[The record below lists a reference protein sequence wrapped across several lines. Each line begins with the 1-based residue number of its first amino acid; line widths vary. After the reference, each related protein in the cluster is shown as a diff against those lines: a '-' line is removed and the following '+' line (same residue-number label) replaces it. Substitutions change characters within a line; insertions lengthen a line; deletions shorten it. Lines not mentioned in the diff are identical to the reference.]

1 VQQPNQPNYFRAHPN
16 PIVSLV
22 LTLAALRLCVR
33 FPSLPFRP
41 LADSPRCANSNSNM
55 ETDRI
60 EFRNTLLTLDLSDR
74 AEEESCRQR
83 MLELLDT
90 RSDCFRRDAFPA
102 HFTGSALVV
111 SADGSKVLLNHHR
124 KLDRWLQFG
133 GHCDGEENVLSVAR
147 REALEESG
155 IDGLIVAS
163 VRPFDLDIHEI
174 PLHGHEPVHF
184 HYDVRYVLIAPEA
197 ADTKTSAESKELRW
211 FTYGEL
217 KDWDLDHGLR
227 RLVGK
232 WNALATRR
240 NHHG

>member
-1 VQQPNQPNYFRAHPN
+1 
-16 PIVSLV
+16 
-22 LTLAALRLCVR
+22 
-33 FPSLPFRP
+33 
-41 LADSPRCANSNSNM
+41 M

-74 AEEESCRQR
+74 VEEESCRQR

-90 RSDCFRRDAFPA
+90 RSDCFLRDAFPA
-102 HFTGSALVV
+102 HFTGSALVLA
-111 SADGSKVLLNHHR
+111 ADGSKALLHHHR

-147 REALEESG
+147 REAHEESG
-155 IDGLIVAS
+155 IEGLVVAS

-174 PLHGHEPVHF
+174 PAHGDEPVHF
-184 HYDVRYVLIAPEA
+184 HYDVRYVLIAPETA
-197 ADTKTSAESKELRW
+197 EAKTSAESKELRW
-211 FTYGEL
+211 FTFGEL
-217 KDWDLDHGLR
+217 QDWDLDPGLR

-232 WNALATRR
+232 WNALAIRR